1 MFVTVVPMVAIA
13 VIMIAKAQPP
23 WTPLRMAGLALA
35 IFGFTLLTIARLQLG
50 NAFSITPQ
58 ATLLVTG
65 GIYRRIRYPVY
76 VFSAMGI
83 AGFIVYLNLPVFLVF
98 LVALIPVQVV
108 RARREERVLE
118 ERFGEEYRAYRRNTW
133 F

>member
-1 MFVTVVPMVAIA
+1 MLGIA

-23 WTPLRMAGLALA
+23 WTAMRLVGLALA
-35 IFGFTLLTIARLQLG
+35 VFGLTLLTIARSQLG

-58 ATLLVTG
+58 ASILVTH
-65 GIYRRIRYPVY
+65 GIYNRIRHPVY
-76 VFSAMGI
+76 VFGAIGI
-83 AGFIVYLNLPVFLVF
+83 VGLFLYLGIPQVLV
-98 LVALIPVQVV
+98 LLAVVIPLQVW

-118 ERFGEEYRAYRRNTW
+118 ERFGEEYRAYKRNTW